1 MSGWLVGC
9 LDFALEYFFILSVSF
24 ITLKHFLLICCL
36 LNKMYLYVL
45 HDGLRKKTVGKYLL
59 QGGRGL
65 LGSVFFKNCLGQK
78 EAMSGRG
85 GLKPHRAVSV
95 PGYVSQQL

>member
-1 MSGWLVGC
+1 M
-9 LDFALEYFFILSVSF
+9 EYFFYSISQLYYF
-24 ITLKHFLLICCL
+24 EAFFLICCCL

-45 HDGLRKKTVGKYLL
+45 HDGLRKKIVGKHLL

>member
-1 MSGWLVGC
+1 MC
-9 LDFALEYFFILSVSF
+9 Y
-24 ITLKHFLLICCL
+24 
-36 LNKMYLYVL
+36 MM
-45 HDGLRKKTVGKYLL
+45 GLGKKKKTVGKHLL
-59 QGGRGL
+59 RGGRGL

-78 EAMSGRG
+78 EAMSRRG